1 MAIATVYVLPAS
13 AKRSFRIKVV
23 ETDGTSTLKKYLPNY
38 RLGGWL
44 NVSGKEGEDVAEEV
58 FDLTNNPER
67 EDECMKRGW
76 GNGLRV
82 NVGDIVDVDGKKFL
96 CAPIAGWI
104 EVDIEKVV

>member
-1 MAIATVYVLPAS
+1 MATATMYLLPAS
-13 AKRSFRIKVV
+13 TNLFFRLKVV
-23 ETDGTSTLKKYLPNY
+23 EAGGTSALKQYLFTY

-44 NVSGKEGEDVAEEV
+44 NVSGKEGKDVAEEV

-82 NVGDIVDVDGKKFL
+82 NVGDIIDVDGKKFL
-96 CAPIAGWI
+96 CAPMGWI
-104 EVDIEKVV
+104 EVDIEKEI